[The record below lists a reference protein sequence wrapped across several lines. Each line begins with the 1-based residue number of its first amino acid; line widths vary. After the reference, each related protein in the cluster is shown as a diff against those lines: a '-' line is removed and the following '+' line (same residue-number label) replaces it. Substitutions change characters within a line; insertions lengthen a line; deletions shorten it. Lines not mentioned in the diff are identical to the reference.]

1 MPVPSRSQFRA
12 ETRWCWTRSGQQKT
26 GLNRL
31 RSHLN
36 CWDPS
41 RCRCWVST
49 RWMDCPAYLPFQ
61 QARRAGLQ
69 NGQSRLSGGI
79 PRSDRESSEVT
90 SNPDP
95 TRGLG
100 ALRSRSDAAPPLAAV
115 AVANS
120 FRSQRPTPVVS
131 AISLWAQHTDP
142 GWDCLQYHH
151 SRNHKKSGP
160 CARGMDVGLEPGF
173 GCHGLRW
180 DVFETPF

>member
-12 ETRWCWTRSGQQKT
+12 ETRRCWTRSGHEKT

-41 RCRCWVST
+41 RCRCWVSP

-79 PRSDRESSEVT
+79 VCFLRSDRESSEVT

-100 ALRSRSDAAPPLAAV
+100 ALRPRSDAAPVPGPSPSRVPRSPAPTEAQPCHTRCAEGRGRIHASSHPRSLIECNYGPL
-115 AVANS
+115 
-120 FRSQRPTPVVS
+120 
-131 AISLWAQHTDP
+131 
-142 GWDCLQYHH
+142 
-151 SRNHKKSGP
+151 
-160 CARGMDVGLEPGF
+160 RG
-173 GCHGLRW
+173 C
-180 DVFETPF
+180 